1 MCAHLN
7 SPCVSGGVSSQQFAF
22 GEADVGPRR
31 PRNPP
36 LSKQAASLAASS
48 CHPSPPC
55 LQRTRDHRV
64 PGQTAA
70 VPSSQAICRTC
81 CTAQQSSR
89 QVNQKRVAR
98 EEKDVSET
106 VDSSHTKTCEW
117 WWSAE
122 HLLVGNLESLRPPVR
137 GHVIGLRRRLE
148 ASDEQREHTNTQ
160 NTPTTSTTHT
170 ECCQVRSL
178 HHHSTLSSLII
189 MHV

>member
-64 PGQTAA
+64 PGHTAA

-81 CTAQQSSR
+81 CTAQQSSAAGQPKTSGVRREGRERDGR
-89 QVNQKRVAR
+89 QQPH
-98 EEKDVSET
+98 KDVRVVVE
-106 VDSSHTKTCEW
+106 CR
-117 WWSAE
+117 AFA
-122 HLLVGNLESLRPPVR
+122 R
-137 GHVIGLRRRLE
+137 GQLGVTAPACPWPCHRATE
-148 ASDEQREHTNTQ
+148 ANGGER
-160 NTPTTSTTHT
+160 
-170 ECCQVRSL
+170 
-178 HHHSTLSSLII
+178 
-189 MHV
+189 